1 MNEIISLDYQSRT
14 PIYEQ
19 IIKEIE
25 RYVAL
30 GILKPNQQI
39 PSIRELAA
47 SLGINP
53 NTVKKAYT
61 ILENKKIIVSI
72 STKGTFICE
81 NIDKVK
87 DASEALLLRYRY
99 INGYG
104 WEEISELMNY
114 SPRNIHYLHK
124 KALKAVAAS

>member
-1 MNEIISLDYQSRT
+1 LTKEKLEKYRT
-14 PIYEQ
+14 DL
-19 IIKEIE
+19 KELK
-25 RYVAL
+25 RYVDEYRMFRDL
-30 GILKPNQQI
+30 GKVISFFDSPSVKETQTDLMEEENRLCKKVSNILKEKRAI
-39 PSIRELAA
+39 E
-47 SLGINP
+47 
-53 NTVKKAYT
+53 K
-61 ILENKKIIVSI
+61 
-72 STKGTFICE
+72 